1 MSFAKLYPVGLALML
16 MSCATMPAGYY
27 PGGAAMRAIADPHAE
42 PGRTSP
48 LVDCNVPEGH
58 RLTANPAS
66 ARAGESV
73 ELRHSFEFSA
83 YGPQHIPLTCVDHW
97 QIDPPEA
104 ASLSADRRTLRV
116 SDDAQAGGE
125 IRVTVTANGHPHTL
139 AIPVVRDGEF
149 HVLGNWAALP
159 VQACYS
165 RPAPREI
172 HFGQDDV
179 VLFALGTGPGTWN
192 DRREYTFD
200 PANGVLTLNGE
211 SGTAHLDDDGH
222 LVITGLR
229 LPSATAPLRGLL
241 DAEGNYEEI
250 VWSTCQLTFS
260 RTSTYR

>member
-1 MSFAKLYPVGLALML
+1 
-16 MSCATMPAGYY
+16 
-27 PGGAAMRAIADPHAE
+27 MRAMADPHAE
-42 PGRTSP
+42 AGRQSP

-66 ARAGESV
+66 ARAGVSV

-97 QIDPPEA
+97 QIEPPEA
-104 ASLSADRRTLRV
+104 ASLSADRRTLQV
-116 SDDAQAGGE
+116 SEDAVPGSA
-125 IRVTVTANGHPHTL
+125 ITITVTANNHPHTL
-139 AIPVVRDGEF
+139 TLPVVRDGEF

-159 VQACYS
+159 GQACYS
-165 RPAPREI
+165 SPAPREI
-172 HFGQDDV
+172 HFGQDGV
-179 VLFALGTGPGTWN
+179 ALFALGTGPGTWN

-229 LPSATAPLRGLL
+229 LPSAMPPAPRP
-241 DAEGNYEEI
+241 AEAGGNYASI
-250 VWSTCQLTFS
+250 DWQACRLIFVRTATF
-260 RTSTYR
+260 R